1 MCECTCVSE
10 YVYICMY
17 MHMLYEYIY
26 MCMYTCEHA
35 CAHVYCICVWVW
47 VRMHMYVYESVHVGG
62 RVPVHTFGMA
72 QRRTLCVLPYHSLC
86 NSPEL
91 GSFTEPAVRLMTS
104 EPQ

>member
-1 MCECTCVSE
+1 MS
-10 YVYICMY
+10 
-17 MHMLYEYIY
+17 IY

-104 EPQ
+104 ESQ